1 MNNNIIPNNNLV
13 SNNNTVPNNNLV
25 PNNNIVSKPKM
36 ILNNVFIENIE
47 SINIKLKNIFIYE
60 NFIQYKN
67 IKIEK
72 HVYYVSLVIRN
83 SQLYN
88 SYVNITERQKNK
100 PTGTFVGFIEL
111 LENIKKNGF
120 DFLNNDKIVIKKINN
135 QYSCLHG
142 RHRMCIM
149 KYLYGENTTLIIKKN
164 KVIGIIK

>member
-1 MNNNIIPNNNLV
+1 MSINNNINNN
-13 SNNNTVPNNNLV
+13 
-25 PNNNIVSKPKM
+25 NNNINNNINNIVLKPKM
-36 ILNNVFIENIE
+36 FLNNVIVENIE
-47 SINIKLKNIFIYE
+47 TANIKLKNIFIYE

-67 IKIEK
+67 IKIET
-72 HVYYVSLVIRN
+72 HVYYVSLFIRN

-100 PTGTFVGFIEL
+100 PTGTFAGFIEL

-149 KYLYGENTTLIIKKN
+149 KYLYGENATLIIKKN